1 MNKGEIRV
9 ATIVKDELRGS
20 VSRSRIEKQH
30 KFKKFMNGRTT
41 QKQLKEVHLEHKR
54 NNTPTIETQHEA
66 HMHSRKV
73 LVQ

>member
-1 MNKGEIRV
+1 MNKGQRRI
-9 ATIVKDELRGS
+9 ATIVKNELKGS
-20 VSRSRIEKQH
+20 VSRSRIEEQH
-30 KFKKFMNGRTT
+30 KSKKFMNGRTT

-54 NNTPTIETQHEA
+54 NNTPTTEAQHKA